1 MKNRIKKLSVNLAFA
16 AVAVGIVLAIWSIAA
31 AAIGTEIIMPSVATA
46 LSALGDILQSR
57 TFWLSIGGT
66 FLRGTIGFALSAALA
81 FALYFVN
88 TVFTACAKITEP
100 IISALRA
107 LPTMAVTLIL
117 AIWVGGYAAP
127 VVICVLAVAPYLYAN
142 VKARNAAVPTELK
155 EICRLCGAGRA
166 KTFFVLWLPH
176 AAAGFPESL
185 STGFSFGVK
194 AVIAAEI
201 LMQTADSLGQLMNLS
216 KIYFETA
223 MLIAFVF
230 TAVVAAVVAEF
241 VIRSALDLA
250 LKKFKDA

>member
-1 MKNRIKKLSVNLAFA
+1 MNGRIKKIFQNIAFA
-16 AVAVGIVLAIWSIAA
+16 AVAVGIVIAIWSIAA
-31 AAIGTEIIMPSVATA
+31 AVIGTELIMPSVPTVF
-46 LSALGDILQSR
+46 SALGDIFKSR
-57 TFWLSIGGT
+57 AFWASLGYT
-66 FLRGTIGFALSAALA
+66 LLRGAIGFALSAALA
-81 FALYFVN
+81 FLLYFLN
-88 TVFTACAKITEP
+88 TVFAACAKVTEP

-127 VVICVLAVAPYLYAN
+127 VVICVLAVTPYLYAN

-155 EICRLCGAGRA
+155 EICRLCGAGRVR
-166 KTFFVLWLPH
+166 TFFVLWLPH
-176 AAAGFPESL
+176 AAAGLPETL

-230 TAVVAAVVAEF
+230 AAVVVTVVAEF
-241 VIRSALDLA
+241 VIRAALGAA
-250 LKKFKDA
+250 LKNFKDV